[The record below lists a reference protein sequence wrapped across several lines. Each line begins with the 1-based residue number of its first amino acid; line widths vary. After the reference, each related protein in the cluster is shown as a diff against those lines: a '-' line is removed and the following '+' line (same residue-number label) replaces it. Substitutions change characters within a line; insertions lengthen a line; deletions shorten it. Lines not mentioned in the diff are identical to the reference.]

1 MTLNHTTLKN
11 LALQICEAF
20 VPVLLNVNLSSNQT
34 LLLTFMLYVKI
45 LDDSINSGTSS
56 VRGYLPLIRK
66 NYVTV
71 LISMV
76 LQFM

>member
-11 LALQICEAF
+11 LTLQIFEAF
-20 VPVLLNVNLSSNQT
+20 VPVLLNVNLSLNQT

-66 NYVTV
+66 SYVTV
-71 LISMV
+71 LISIV
-76 LQFM
+76 L